1 MADRLSASL
10 GAFISICLVLPGTG
24 GAQEPKPI
32 DPPANDATLIRR
44 QDWEAAVTRAPCP
57 EPGLRRRWEFG
68 IDAGPGKAQW
78 HSGWPYGPTV
88 APPWGYYG
96 LEGGPFVGYPWGWPY
111 YSARAGQNWSNGL
124 SLYGP
129 PVPVYG
135 PVPGIIGNSDLV
147 HQWRD
152 VPSLGIG
159 YGWVGV
165 YAASP
170 RPRPLS
176 VSAWPV
182 IVERM
187 PGEGCPN
194 GPNCAAPAVPGAP
207 APVGPAAPG
216 KNETSKP
223 GSDAAVPGMGSPLF
237 LSVKVPQPTAEI
249 LVDGH
254 KTAQTGLDRTFES
267 PPLEPGRQYRYEL
280 TARWVEGGATREMK
294 KAVVGMAGEVV
305 RVDFTVP

>member
-1 MADRLSASL
+1 MADQSRRIHGVA
-10 GAFISICLVLPGTG
+10 AFILTSLTMPAAAI
-24 GAQEPKPI
+24 AQDPKPV
-32 DPPANDATLIRR
+32 DPSANDTTLIRR
-44 QDWEAAVTRAPCP
+44 QDWEAAGTHAPCP
-57 EPGLRRRWEFG
+57 EPGLRRRCEFG

-135 PVPGIIGNSDLV
+135 PVPGIIGNGDLV

-159 YGWVGV
+159 YGWVGI

-182 IVERM
+182 IVEHV
-187 PGEGCPN
+187 PGAGCPN
-194 GPNCAAPAVPGAP
+194 GPNCAIPAAPGAP
-207 APVGPAAPG
+207 AAPVPIKPEPG
-216 KNETSKP
+216 KT
-223 GSDAAVPGMGSPLF
+223 GSDSPVPGMGSPLF

-267 PPLEPGRQYRYEL
+267 PPLEPGKQYRYEL

-305 RVDFTVP
+305 RVDFTMQ

>member
-1 MADRLSASL
+1 MADRLRASL
-10 GAFISICLVLPGTG
+10 WTCISICLILPGTS

-32 DPPANDATLIRR
+32 DPPASDATLIRR
-44 QDWEAAVTRAPCP
+44 PDWEGPINRAPGPAPDTNCNW
-57 EPGLRRRWEFG
+57 EIGLMTAPGYY
-68 IDAGPGKAQW
+68 
-78 HSGWPYGPTV
+78 HSGWPYGPRT

-96 LEGGPFVGYPWGWPY
+96 LEGGPFVTYPWGY
-111 YSARAGQNWSNGL
+111 YSGRAGQNWSNGL

-129 PVPVYG
+129 PVPTYG
-135 PVPGIIGNSDLV
+135 PIPGYMGASDRNMV
-147 HQWRD
+147 WRD
-152 VPSLGIG
+152 APRLGIG

-182 IVERM
+182 IVERV

-194 GPNCAAPAVPGAP
+194 GANCPTPAAPAAPIEPAP
-207 APVGPAAPG
+207 AKIEPG
-216 KNETSKP
+216 KP
-223 GSDAAVPGMGSPLF
+223 GSDAPVPGMGTPLV
-237 LSVKVPQPTAEI
+237 LSVKVPQPTAEVF
-249 LVDGH
+249 VDGH

-294 KAVVGMAGEVV
+294 KAVVGTAGEVV
-305 RVDFTVP
+305 RVDFTAP